1 MTFGWIKYIPLPIL
15 QGLVAVCAFICHTF
29 GLSIYRS
36 ITANLILICLDMP
49 DDERHALAKTILKNQ
64 LMNTVESLRTWS
76 MPPEWSIRQITKVH
90 HPEILQAG
98 FEHPNGMLLIVPHL
112 GVWELMNA
120 WVSQYGKLTIMYKPV
135 KNPQID
141 RFMRDSRER
150 IQASLVPTDATGV
163 KAIFKTLKAGGFS
176 VLLPDHVPDDS
187 GGVVAPFFG
196 VETMTGTLAT
206 KLAAKTGCALVGLS
220 CIKRTDG
227 DGYEVFCYALDD
239 ERLYS
244 KDTLESTTALN
255 EAMQAIIEPH
265 FTHYMWGYRRF
276 KGTPLMQNPYLLPP
290 HELKA
295 LAIKLQQRT
304 RAS

>member
-1 MTFGWIKYIPLPIL
+1 MTFSWIKYIPLPIL
-15 QGLVAVCAFICHTF
+15 QGLVAVCAFICHTL

-36 ITANLILICLDMP
+36 ITANLILVYP
-49 DDERHALAKTILKNQ
+49 DLPSDERQVLAKTILKNQ
-64 LMNTVESLRTWS
+64 LMNTVESLRTWA

-112 GVWELMNA
+112 GVWEMMNA

-150 IQASLVPTDATGV
+150 IDASLVPTDATGV
-163 KAIFKTLKAGGFS
+163 KAIFKTLKEGGFS

-196 VETMTGTLAT
+196 IETMTGTLAT

-220 CIKRTDG
+220 CIKRTDA
-227 DGYEVFCYALDD
+227 DGYEMFCYALDD

-244 KDTLESTTALN
+244 KDSLEAVTALN
-255 EAMQAIIEPH
+255 AAMQAMIEPH

-276 KGTPLMQNPYLLPP
+276 KGTPLAQNPYLLPP
-290 HELKA
+290 AELHEL
-295 LAIKLQQRT
+295 AIQLQQRT